1 MLIAMNDEFKTPG
14 QLISSLLDEKGW
26 TQRVLAIVLGMD
38 ETGINKIVA
47 DKRPVSA
54 DLAIALEDV
63 FTVPAQRFL
72 DLQRDFELA
81 KARIVARPDPGRATR
96 AQLFGGLPVSDMI
109 KRGWLDAD
117 DVRDVPKV
125 ESALTRFFG
134 VGSVDEI
141 EVLPHAAK
149 KTAVADGTTP
159 PQLAWLYRVRQLAR
173 EMLVA
178 EYSPFGG
185 KRAVEQLK
193 KLILSAEE
201 IRKVPRILAEAGIR
215 FVIVES
221 LPRAKIDGVCFWL
234 DDVSPVIG
242 MSIQHD
248 RIDNFWFVLRHE
260 MEHVLHRHGLERIV
274 IDTELQGEKA
284 GVGDGVADDERIA
297 NAAAAEFC
305 VPAKVMDAFVA
316 RKAPFFA
323 ERDILALASAIKVH
337 PGLVAGQLQHRTGR
351 YDRFRDHLVKIR
363 SVVSPGA
370 TVDGWG
376 DVAPVMS

>member
-1 MLIAMNDEFKTPG
+1 MNNEFKTPG

-63 FTVPAQRFL
+63 FAVPAHRFL
-72 DLQRDFELA
+72 DLQRDFDLA

-159 PQLAWLYRVRQLAR
+159 LQLAWLYRVRQLAR

-178 EYSPFGG
+178 EYSPFGA

-201 IRKVPRILAEAGIR
+201 TRKVPRILAEAGIR

-242 MSIQHD
+242 MSMQHD

-284 GVGDGVADDERIA
+284 GVGDGVADEERIA

-323 ERDILALASAIKVH
+323 ERDILALASAINVH

>member
-1 MLIAMNDEFKTPG
+1 
-14 QLISSLLDEKGW
+14 
-26 TQRVLAIVLGMD
+26 
-38 ETGINKIVA
+38 
-47 DKRPVSA
+47 
-54 DLAIALEDV
+54 
-63 FTVPAQRFL
+63 
-72 DLQRDFELA
+72 
-81 KARIVARPDPGRATR
+81 
-96 AQLFGGLPVSDMI
+96 
-109 KRGWLDAD
+109 
-117 DVRDVPKV
+117 
-125 ESALTRFFG
+125 
-134 VGSVDEI
+134 
-141 EVLPHAAK
+141 
-149 KTAVADGTTP
+149 
-159 PQLAWLYRVRQLAR
+159 
-173 EMLVA
+173 
-178 EYSPFGG
+178 
-185 KRAVEQLK
+185 
-193 KLILSAEE
+193 
-201 IRKVPRILAEAGIR
+201 
-215 FVIVES
+215 
-221 LPRAKIDGVCFWL
+221 
-234 DDVSPVIG
+234 
-242 MSIQHD
+242 
-248 RIDNFWFVLRHE
+248 